1 MKCFIVGNG
10 EYSLMLRRYF
20 QNTEGGDIE
29 GFTVPKRIINKESIA
44 GKPVIAR
51 EQIAALFPPQE
62 YCLIMGIGY
71 RGMNRIKEQE
81 FNIYKKLGY
90 RFMNYIHPTAII
102 EKDVVMG
109 EGNNIFEGVIL
120 QSGVNIGHG
129 NLIYGGA
136 MVAHDTKLGNFNSL
150 SVKACVAGG
159 ACVGNNCFIGAN
171 ATVRD
176 HINLADFTLLG
187 AGAYLGRDSDS
198 YEVIAAPKAETLKGG
213 SSLEFF

>member
-10 EYSLMLRRYF
+10 DYSLMLRRYF
-20 QNTEGGDIE
+20 QNTEGEDID
-29 GFTVPKRIINKESIA
+29 GFTVPERIIDEESIA
-44 GKPVIAR
+44 GKPVIAG
-51 EQIAALFPPQE
+51 EQIADLYPPKD

-71 RGMNRIKEQE
+71 SGMNRIKEQE
-81 FNIYKKLGY
+81 FNRYKAIGY
-90 RFMNYIHPTAII
+90 RFMNYVHPTAII

-120 QSGVNIGHG
+120 QSGVKIGHG

-150 SVKACVAGG
+150 SVKACVAG
-159 ACVGNNCFIGAN
+159 CTCIGNNCFIGAN

-176 HINLADFTLLG
+176 HINLANFTLLG
-187 AGAYLGRDSDS
+187 AGAYLNRDSDA
-198 YEVIAAPKAETLKGG
+198 YEVIVAPKAETLKGR
-213 SSLEFF
+213 SSLEFI